1 MEYSYIIIREDEA
14 EPSPVITIL
23 GACDTS
29 EEANELCSALDQEA
43 DIRVVALPKG
53 VAISWSPQNDGN
65 AAIIDE
71 TATLLS
77 SWDIGDRP
85 IAAEQSD
92 EDDDWDD
99 DSDDESEQY
108 KSLFDDMEDDG
119 C

>member
-14 EPSPVITIL
+14 EPSPIITVL
-23 GACDTS
+23 GVCDAPDD
-29 EEANELCSALDQEA
+29 ANELCAALDQDA

-53 VAISWSPQNDGN
+53 TALSWSPQNDGN

-77 SWDIGDRP
+77 SWDIGDKP
-85 IAAEQSD
+85 LAQSD
-92 EDDDWDD
+92 EEEDWE
-99 DSDDESEQY
+99 DDEDETEQY
-108 KSLFDDMEDDG
+108 KNIFDDMEDDG